1 LSEYDILTTA
11 LTDQS
16 HVLFLEGLDDQEF
29 WDYAAKLASATP
41 TTKVEIEQYLECE
54 LEQKSCILPLAALRE
69 AVPPPRQITLLPSI
83 PIWMLGITAWHGE
96 IIAAIDLDAYLTQ
109 GIAQQRSDSTMLVI
123 QQDDIMLGFFVAS
136 VRSIPTLDLEQM
148 CAEQSIAQY
157 PYLPVGVIVGTHTN
171 ALVLDTGIMV
181 KDMVQSIRE
190 ATVYG

>member
-16 HVLFLEGLDDQEF
+16 HVLFLEGLDDQ
-29 WDYAAKLASATP
+29 
-41 TTKVEIEQYLECE
+41 CE